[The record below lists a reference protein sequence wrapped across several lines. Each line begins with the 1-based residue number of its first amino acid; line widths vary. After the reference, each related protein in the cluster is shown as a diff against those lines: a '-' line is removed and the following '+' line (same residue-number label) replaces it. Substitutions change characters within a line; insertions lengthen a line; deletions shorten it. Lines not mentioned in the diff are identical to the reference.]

1 MENQMNVPLPFTLPM
16 STDTSTGIS
25 ADAEPTTV
33 RDAVIHLLRS
43 FGMTTVF
50 GNPGSTELPFYRN
63 WPTDFRYILGLQES
77 VVVAMAD
84 GYAQATR
91 NAAFVNL
98 HSAAGLGHA
107 LGSVFTA
114 YRNRT
119 PLVITAGQQT
129 RSMLM
134 TDPFL
139 FAEQA
144 AEFPRPYVKWSVEPA
159 RPDEVPAAVARAYY
173 TAMQQ
178 PCGPTFVSIPADD
191 WDHSGAILVPRQMS
205 MGARPEPRL
214 LSLVAE
220 ALNASRRPAFVV
232 GPAVDR
238 NNAWDLVVRLVER
251 AGASVW
257 ASPKSSR
264 CSFPEDH
271 KQFAGFLP
279 AERNLIAAAL
289 AKHDFVLVLGAPAFT
304 YHVETGGPFLAPGTR
319 LFQIVDDA
327 ELASWAPGGTAIV
340 ASLDLAVSDLL
351 DQVNDAARDVQV
363 ARPALPKIRASD
375 AIDVDFLMQ
384 TLAELRP
391 QDSII
396 VEEAPSS
403 RSSMQKH
410 VPICRSES
418 FYATASGGLG
428 FGLPAAVGVAL
439 AQPARH
445 VIALIGDGSSMYAIQ
460 ALWTAVQHNAAVTFI
475 IIRNRT
481 YGALRG
487 LSARLGANTTVGI
500 DLPDLDFV
508 ALAAGHGCGGVRVER
523 RDALREAISKALR
536 SDCPTLVEVVIAE
549 GLPAA
554 S

>member
-1 MENQMNVPLPFTLPM
+1 MR
-16 STDTSTGIS
+16 STTDRSNFIMPATSDTHSRSAPIS
-25 ADAEPTTV
+25 V
-33 RDAVIHLLRS
+33 RDGVIHLLRS

-50 GNPGSTELPFYRN
+50 GNPGSTELPLYRN

-84 GYAQATR
+84 GYAQASR

-98 HSAAGLGHA
+98 HSAAGVGHA
-107 LGSVFTA
+107 LGSIFTA

-139 FAEQA
+139 FAQSA
-144 AEFPRPYVKWSVEPA
+144 AEFPKPYVKWSVEPA
-159 RPDEVPAAVARAYY
+159 RAQEIPAAIARAYY
-173 TAMQQ
+173 TAMQP

-191 WDHSGAILVPRQMS
+191 WDREGEIVAPRQVAFRI
-205 MGARPEPRL
+205 GPERRL
-214 LSLVAE
+214 LSVIAA

-238 NNAWDLVVRLVER
+238 NNAWNLVVHLAER
-251 AGASVW
+251 VKAAVW

-271 KQFAGFLP
+271 PQFAGFLP
-279 AERNLIAAAL
+279 AERSLIADAL
-289 AKHDFVLVLGAPAFT
+289 SHHDVVLVLGAPAFS
-304 YHVETGGPFLAPGTR
+304 YHVETGGRFLAPETN
-319 LFQIVDDA
+319 LYQIVDDA
-327 ELASWAPGGTAIV
+327 ELASWAPGGTSLV
-340 ASLDLAVSDLL
+340 ASLDLAVADLL
-351 DQVNDAARDVQV
+351 DCTVQTERRPPTARTTP
-363 ARPALPKIRASD
+363 ARVRASA
-375 AIDVDFLMQ
+375 AISVDFLMQ

-391 QDSII
+391 SDSII

-403 RSSMQKH
+403 RASMQEH
-410 VPICRSES
+410 LPIGCSES

-439 AQPARH
+439 AKPDRH

-460 ALWTAVQHNAAVTFI
+460 ALWTAAQHDLPMTI
-475 IIRNRT
+475 IVIRNGT
-481 YGALRG
+481 YAALRG
-487 LSARLGANTTVGI
+487 LAARLGTNSPVGT
-500 DLPDLDFV
+500 DLPGIDFV
-508 ALAAGHGCGGVRVER
+508 ALAAGHNCEGVRV
-523 RDALREAISKALR
+523 DQAANLQEAIMSAVR
-536 SDCPTLVEVVIAE
+536 SNRPRLVEVVVSEHA
-549 GLPAA
+549 
-554 S
+554 

>member
-1 MENQMNVPLPFTLPM
+1 LPAAP
-16 STDTSTGIS
+16 STPP
-25 ADAEPTTV
+25 DAEPMTV
-33 RDAVIHLLRS
+33 RDAVVHLLRS

-63 WPTDFRYILGLQES
+63 WPADFRYILGLQES

-98 HSAAGLGHA
+98 HSAAGVGHA
-107 LGSVFTA
+107 LGSIFTA

-119 PLVITAGQQT
+119 ALVITAGQQT

-139 FAEQA
+139 FAERA
-144 AEFPRPYVKWSVEPA
+144 AEFPRPYVKWSIEPA
-159 RPDEVPAAVARAYY
+159 RADEVPAAIARAYY

-191 WDHSGAILVPRQMS
+191 WDRAGAILTPRQMS
-205 MGARPEPRL
+205 LSVRPEPKL
-214 LSLVAE
+214 LSFVAE

-238 NNAWDLVVRLVER
+238 NNAWDLVVRLAER
-251 AGASVW
+251 VGAAVW
-257 ASPKSSR
+257 TSPKSSR

-271 KQFAGFLP
+271 QQFAGFLP

-289 AKHDFVLVLGAPAFT
+289 SIHDFVLVLGAPAFT
-304 YHVETGGPFLAPGTR
+304 YHVETGGPFLAPGTS
-319 LFQIVDDA
+319 LYQIVDDP
-327 ELASWAPGGTAIV
+327 ELASWAPAGTAII

-351 DQVNDAARDVQV
+351 VQTNGVTRDAQV
-363 ARPALPKIRASD
+363 ARPAPPKIRTSD
-375 AIDVDFLMQ
+375 VIEVDFLMQ
-384 TLAELRP
+384 TLAQLRP
-391 QDSII
+391 NDSIV

-403 RSSMQKH
+403 RSSMQKYL
-410 VPICRSES
+410 PICRSES

-439 AQPARH
+439 AQPGRH
-445 VIALIGDGSSMYAIQ
+445 VIALIGDGSSMYSIQ
-460 ALWTAVQHNAAVTFI
+460 ALWTAAQHDVAVTFV
-475 IIRNRT
+475 IIRNGT
-481 YGALRG
+481 YRALRG
-487 LSARLGANTTVGI
+487 LSARLGANTAVGI
-500 DLPDLDFV
+500 DLPDIDFV
-508 ALAAGHGCGGVRVER
+508 ALAVGHGCDAVRVER
-523 RDALREAISKALR
+523 CEALPGAIANALR
-536 SDCPTLVEVVIAE
+536 SDRPSVLEVVVAE
-549 GLPAA
+549 SLQTA
-554 S
+554 SSPG